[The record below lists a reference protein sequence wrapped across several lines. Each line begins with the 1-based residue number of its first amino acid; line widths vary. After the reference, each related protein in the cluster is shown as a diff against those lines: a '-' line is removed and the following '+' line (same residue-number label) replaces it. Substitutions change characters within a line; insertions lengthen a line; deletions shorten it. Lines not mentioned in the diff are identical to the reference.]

1 MAIMNAMIAIM
12 ISKKRCNGYAL
23 VAVLKG
29 NCFKIRAKEIR
40 HSRAGFLPNL
50 EASHCQ
56 PIYEA
61 NQSIRSHPFRGVND
75 HICRVFT
82 KPGSQ
87 RKF

>member
-1 MAIMNAMIAIM
+1 M
-12 ISKKRCNGYAL
+12 GP
-23 VAVLKG
+23 VLKS
-29 NCFKIRAKEIR
+29 NYVKINEKEIQR
-40 HSRAGFLPNL
+40 SCAGFLPNL

-75 HICRVFT
+75 HVCRVFS
-82 KPGSQ
+82 KPGGQ